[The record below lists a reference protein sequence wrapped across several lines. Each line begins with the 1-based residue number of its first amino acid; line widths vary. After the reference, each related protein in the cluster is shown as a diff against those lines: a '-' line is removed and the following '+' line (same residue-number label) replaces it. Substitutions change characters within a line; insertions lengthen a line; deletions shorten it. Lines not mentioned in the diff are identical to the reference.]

1 MSLKERLMADLKAAM
16 KEKNKVKKS
25 VVTMVR
31 SAIKQYEVDN
41 RAELDDEGI
50 LEIISKQVKQKK
62 DAIEEFAK
70 GDRDDLV
77 NEAKAEIDV
86 LMDYLPEQLTED
98 EVSQIVTQTIE
109 EIGANSIKD
118 MGKVMSAVMPKVK
131 GRTDGK
137 TVNKIVKQFLQ

>member
-1 MSLKERLMADLKAAM
+1 MALKERLMADLKAAM

-25 VVTMVR
+25 VITMVR

-41 RAELDDEGI
+41 RVELDDESI

-70 GDRDDLV
+70 GGRDDLV
-77 NEAKAEIDV
+77 DEAKAEIEV

-98 EVSQIVTQTIE
+98 QVSEIVSKVIE
-109 EIGANSIKD
+109 EIGANSMKD
-118 MGKVMSAVMPKVK
+118 MGRIMAAVMPKVK

-137 TVNKIVKQFLQ
+137 TVNKVVKQIL